1 MLRFLISLSL
11 VSIFLMLAIWAGV
24 FLGWWSFPSF
34 WKEII
39 FFLFIITV
47 IITNYLFKLRKKQ
60 PLAFAQFYLLSITL
74 KIIAGLAFVFF
85 LIWKA
90 PGEVRAN
97 VGLFIISYMLFT
109 GVEVIV
115 FWSKTSTGK
124 DS

>member
-1 MLRFLISLSL
+1 
-11 VSIFLMLAIWAGV
+11 MLAIWAGV